1 MSSTSSTV
9 STTRSRWR
17 RPSLIASTG
26 LLAAA
31 LVLGGSLV
39 AHAGQISTATVTSSS
54 ATATANG
61 VVTLTAA
68 NFQPNETLSV
78 TFDSA
83 PLTTSAG
90 SGFTQDTADASGNYV
105 ATAYLPSS
113 ATVGAHT
120 ITVTGATTGPVTT
133 AITIVTSPTGSVSP
147 ASLALS
153 AYLSTGVTA
162 TFTGFAP
169 GTTVTFGISTSAM
182 GNQVGSPVVV
192 GASGTATLTYAATAG
207 GSFSSVGTY
216 SLSAFSSA
224 GDIVAQPVN
233 FTVTANPVVAP
244 AAPVATP
251 AAPVKQTASFTG

>member
-1 MSSTSSTV
+1 MSSTSSSV
-9 STTRSRWR
+9 AASRSRWR

-26 LLAAA
+26 LVAAA
-31 LVLGGSLV
+31 LVFGGTLA
-39 AHAGQISTATVTSSS
+39 AHAGPPAASVTSSS

-61 VVTLTAA
+61 TVTLTEA
-68 NFQPNETLSV
+68 NFAPNDTLSV

-105 ATAYLPSS
+105 ATAYLPST

-120 ITVTGATTGPVTT
+120 ITV
-133 AITIVTSPTGSVSP
+133 SP
-147 ASLALS
+147 ASEALS

-169 GTTVTFGISTSAM
+169 GTTVTFGIATTAM

-192 GASGTATLTYAATAG
+192 GASGTATLTFVPTATSG
-207 GSFSSVGTY
+207 FSSVGTY
-216 SLSAFSSA
+216 SISAFSSA
-224 GDIVAQPVN
+224 GDIAAVPAG

>member
-1 MSSTSSTV
+1 MSSTSSSV
-9 STTRSRWR
+9 AASRSRWR

-26 LLAAA
+26 LVAAA
-31 LVLGGSLV
+31 LVFGGTLA
-39 AHAGQISTATVTSSS
+39 AHAGPPTASVTSSS

-61 VVTLTAA
+61 TVTLTAA
-68 NFQPNETLSV
+68 NFAPNDTLSV

-105 ATAYLPSS
+105 ATAYLPST

-120 ITVTGATTGPVTT
+120 ITVTGATTGAVTT
-133 AITIVTSPTGSVSP
+133 PITIVAQPTGSVSP
-147 ASLALS
+147 ASQALS

-169 GTTVTFGISTSAM
+169 GTTVTFGIATTAM

-192 GASGTATLTYAATAG
+192 GASGTATLTFVPTATSG
-207 GSFSSVGTY
+207 FSSVGTY
-216 SLSAFSSA
+216 SISAFSSA
-224 GDIVAQPVN
+224 GDIAAVPAS